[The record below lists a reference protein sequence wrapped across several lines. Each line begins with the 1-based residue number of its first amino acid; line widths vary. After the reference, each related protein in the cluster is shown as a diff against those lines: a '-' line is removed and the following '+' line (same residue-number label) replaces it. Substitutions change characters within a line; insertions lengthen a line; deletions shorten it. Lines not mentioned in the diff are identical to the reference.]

1 MWKFQDFSV
10 PQILREINFEESR
23 SSQSAIFAIV
33 GALNFVT
40 LVNFSLQIEQ
50 KFHQNRN
57 SEPLN
62 LSKWQVLRLWRFT
75 NFHVK

>member
-1 MWKFQDFSV
+1 MILKGTRCGFFLDFSV
-10 PQILREINFEESR
+10 TLLREINFEESR

-62 LSKWQVLRLWRFT
+62 LST
-75 NFHVK
+75 